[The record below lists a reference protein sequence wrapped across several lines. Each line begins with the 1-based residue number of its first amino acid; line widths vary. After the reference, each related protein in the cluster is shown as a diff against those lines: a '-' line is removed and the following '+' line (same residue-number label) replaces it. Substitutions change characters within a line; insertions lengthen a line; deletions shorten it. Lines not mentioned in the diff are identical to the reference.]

1 MVNRAMKGINMN
13 KEIIIKYL
21 KDELEK
27 LREVSIEHIC
37 HDCGKTTPES
47 EEHGYLLDFLECKIK
62 ELK

>member
-1 MVNRAMKGINMN
+1 MN

-27 LREVSIEHIC
+27 LREESIEHIC
-37 HDCGKTTPES
+37 HDCGQTTSES